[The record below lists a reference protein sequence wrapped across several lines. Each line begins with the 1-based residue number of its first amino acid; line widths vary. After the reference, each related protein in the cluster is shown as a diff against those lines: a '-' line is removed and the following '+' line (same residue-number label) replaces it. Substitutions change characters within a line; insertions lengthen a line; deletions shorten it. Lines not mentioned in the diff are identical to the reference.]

1 MSLGHRLRQYRKVKN
16 MSQEDLA
23 DYLGYKSFTTIQ
35 KWEKDQAVPPIHIL
49 EKLSRLFEISIG
61 DLLAEAN
68 NRRKVPIVGVVAG
81 GSPITAIENW
91 IGEYEVDLPDLHN
104 DYFYLRVVG
113 DSMINARIFPGDDL
127 FVRKQ
132 SNVNNGDIGVV
143 MIDQEATVKRI
154 LFKGNNII
162 LKPENEKYEPM
173 IFTPQDIESK
183 RLQILGKVLHNRINF

>member
-16 MSQEDLA
+16 MSQEELA

-49 EKLSRLFEISIG
+49 ERLSRLFEISIG
-61 DLLAEAN
+61 DLLAEAS

-113 DSMINARIFPGDDL
+113 DSMIGARIFPGDDL

-143 MIDQEATVKRI
+143 LIDQEATVKRI

-173 IFTPQDIESK
+173 VFTPYDIETK
-183 RLQILGKVLHNRINF
+183 KIQILGKVLHNRINF